1 MEISILK
8 VFTEDTVAN
17 AINNLPTGKVNVSN
31 DIPVF
36 IIRKTIDAYCP
47 NSIHTMNDCFENK
60 FFFLIY

>member
-31 DIPVF
+31 DIPVS
-36 IIRKTIDAYCP
+36 IIRKTTDAYCP

-60 FFFLIY
+60 TFFLIY